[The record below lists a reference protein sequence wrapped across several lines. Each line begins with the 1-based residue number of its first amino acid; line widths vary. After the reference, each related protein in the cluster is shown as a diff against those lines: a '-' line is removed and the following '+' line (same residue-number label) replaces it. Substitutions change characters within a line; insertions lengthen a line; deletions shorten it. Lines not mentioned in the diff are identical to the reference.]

1 MSISTSHPESS
12 GHTRPDDDHDRLR
25 ARPVTVGVDGS
36 QPAALALAADL
47 AHALEAP
54 LRIVH
59 AYWTPAGSADVYLGQ
74 DSQEVLRDAA
84 QKALDDAREQLGSQ
98 APGDIEYV
106 LRFARP
112 VSVLDAESKDAAAMV
127 LGTDDS
133 GWFDRHT
140 GHGLA
145 HRTAMHARCPVVVV
159 PDRPATASGE
169 IVAAIDIASV
179 SEDALRFAVDLSSRL
194 GAPLRVVSVVQEG
207 LTGPGREQQHA
218 RLDGAV
224 HGWRLRYP
232 DVDIRTQ
239 ILASDVSSALVQVTA
254 EARLMVVG
262 RPNDPW
268 LAPLFTRPV
277 ATGLLRAAA
286 CPVVVV
292 PVERRR

>member
-1 MSISTSHPESS
+1 MSMSTSHPESS

-25 ARPVTVGVDGS
+25 ARPVAVGVDGN
-36 QPAALALAADL
+36 QPAALTLAAEL

-54 LRIVH
+54 LRVVH
-59 AYWTPAGSADVYLGQ
+59 AYWTSAGSADLYLGQ
-74 DSQEVLRDAA
+74 ASQEVLRDAA
-84 QKALDDAREQLGSQ
+84 LKVLDDAREQLGSQ

-106 LRFARP
+106 LRFARLA
-112 VSVLDAESKDAAAMV
+112 SVLDAESKDAAVVV

-133 GWFDRHT
+133 GWLDRHT
-140 GHGLA
+140 GHGVA
-145 HRTAMHARCPVVVV
+145 RHTTMHARCPVVVV
-159 PDRPATASGE
+159 HDRPATVLGE

-179 SEDALRFAVDLSSRL
+179 SEDALRFAVDLSRRL
-194 GAPLRVVSVVQEG
+194 GAPLRVISVVQAG

-218 RLDGAV
+218 RLDRAV
-224 HGWRLRYP
+224 HGWRLRFP

-239 ILASDVSSALVQVTA
+239 ILTSNVSSALVQVAA

-262 RPNDPW
+262 RPNEPW

-286 CPVVVV
+286 CPVAVV